1 MTKPISHR
9 YAIYFAP
16 TPQSH
21 AWELGSQWLGRCS
34 ATSQI
39 RDQPTIAGLTWV
51 EFAELTRSPR
61 RYGWHATLKA
71 PFALAEGMSEEYLY
85 AAIENLAKSLSA
97 FEMPALR
104 VAQLGDFMALTPD
117 GDTAKLNA
125 MADACVTE
133 LHHCAVELG
142 VDELQRR
149 RISHLTSRQDD
160 LLVRWGYPFVFDEFR
175 FHCSLTGSL
184 GELSPYQIASVEK
197 AARTT
202 FDTLPNWQFETLA
215 LFHEPT
221 PGADFYLMKHFRLRA

>member
-21 AWELGSQWLGRCS
+21 AWRLGSQWLGRCS
-34 ATSQI
+34 ATSQT
-39 RDQPTIAGLTWV
+39 RDQPTITGLTCE
-51 EFAELTRSPR
+51 EFSALTRAPR

-71 PFALAEGMSEEYLY
+71 PFTLAEGVSEEYLY

-104 VAQLGDFMALTPD
+104 VAQLDNFMALIPD
-117 GDTAKLNA
+117 GDTSKLNA
-125 MADACVTE
+125 IAEACVTE
-133 LHHCAVELG
+133 LHHCAAELG
-142 VDELQRR
+142 EGELQRR
-149 RISHLTSRQDD
+149 RISRLTSRQDD
-160 LLVRWGYPFVFDEFR
+160 LLLRWGYPYVFEDFR
-175 FHCSLTGSL
+175 FHCSLTGPL
-184 GELSPYQIASVEK
+184 CELSAHQIAAIEQ

-202 FDTLPNWQFETLA
+202 FDALPNWRFETLA

-221 PGADFYLMKHFRLRA
+221 PGADFYLLKHFRLAA